1 MKGLALEPTRR
12 WRCAPCCTR
21 RRVRAAQ
28 TASPAGRE
36 TPGATE
42 SYTANGYTRWWYNI
56 MSVAIRTFKRSEI
69 ANFFLDGRLERRAGW
84 VRIAKVVT
92 RKLDMIHYAQRLDD
106 LRSPPANR
114 LEALKGD
121 VAGFQSVRV
130 NNQWRIVFRW
140 TDDGAVDVDVT
151 DYHG

>member
-1 MKGLALEPTRR
+1 
-12 WRCAPCCTR
+12 
-21 RRVRAAQ
+21 
-28 TASPAGRE
+28 
-36 TPGATE
+36 
-42 SYTANGYTRWWYNI
+42 

-69 ANFFLDGRLERRAGW
+69 ANVCLDGRLERRAGW